1 LQAGGHYIVN
11 PYALLEEMSAEA
23 WVLWQLYYDLDP
35 WGEERAD
42 LRSGMIAAMIAETNR
57 DKKKRRKPYTPKEFM
72 PEFDRPAPQ
81 PQTPEEQAAILRMWV
96 QALGGEDRT
105 QAA

>member
-1 LQAGGHYIVN
+1 LQAGGRYIAN
-11 PYALLEEMSAEA
+11 PYALLEEMSAET

-42 LRSGMIAAMIAETNR
+42 LRSGMIAAVIAETNR
-57 DKKKRRKPYTPKEFM
+57 DKKKRRKPYTPQEFM
-72 PEFDRPAPQ
+72 PQFDRPPPK

-96 QALGGEDRT
+96 EVLGGDDRT

>member
-1 LQAGGHYIVN
+1 LQAGGRYIAN
-11 PYALLEEMSAEA
+11 PYTLLEEMSAET

-42 LRSGMIAAMIAETNR
+42 LRSGMIAAVIAETNR
-57 DKKKRRKPYTPKEFM
+57 DKKKRRKPYAPKEFM
-72 PEFDRPAPQ
+72 PQFDRPPPK

-96 QALGGEDRT
+96 QALGGDDRT